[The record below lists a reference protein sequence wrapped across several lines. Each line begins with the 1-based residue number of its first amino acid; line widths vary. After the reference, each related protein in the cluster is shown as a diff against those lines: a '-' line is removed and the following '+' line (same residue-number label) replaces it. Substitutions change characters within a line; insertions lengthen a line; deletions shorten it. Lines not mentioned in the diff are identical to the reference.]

1 MDGLTLDV
9 DDDLLYWTDVTYQNI
24 QRADLNGGN
33 RRTILKSLD
42 KPRAIVLYKTS
53 RFAKSPACL
62 LERNRPFAG
71 SGRMVQNKLHWDAND
86 AVGLPK
92 QRNSYQFSPT
102 FLYFESPTA
111 SFASQ
116 CNLFRTM

>member
-42 KPRAIVLYKTS
+42 KPRAMVLYKAS

-62 LERNRPFAG
+62 LERN
-71 SGRMVQNKLHWDAND
+71 
-86 AVGLPK
+86 
-92 QRNSYQFSPT
+92 
-102 FLYFESPTA
+102 
-111 SFASQ
+111 
-116 CNLFRTM
+116 C